1 MSVNLYMDVPVA
13 LAITS
18 QLRRRQVDVITAQE
32 DGARRFPDSDLL
44 DRASELGRILV
55 THDKD
60 LLAESSLRQRSG
72 GAFMGVIY
80 VPQTG
85 LPIGKCV
92 DDLELLA
99 EVTEPQE
106 WLSRVEY
113 LALK

>member
-1 MSVNLYMDVPVA
+1 MSVKLYMDVPVP

-32 DGARRFPDSDLL
+32 DGARRFSDSDLL
-44 DRASELGRILV
+44 NRASQLNRILV

-60 LLAESSLRQRSG
+60 LLVEGSLRQRIG
-72 GAFMGVIY
+72 GAFVGVIY

-85 LPIGKCV
+85 MTIGKCV

-99 EVTEPQE
+99 QLTELAE
-106 WLSRVEY
+106 WVKRVEY
-113 LALK
+113 LPLK